1 VWLDR
6 AAYSVTENGG
16 EYPRQRDD
24 SEVCR
29 EAGEETALN
38 CAALLTGID
47 AIGNMM
53 PEEAEIRF
61 REWWVS
67 GPAAN
72 CVLLLEKLDCLPEPF
87 VTVHFHNRTRPLAA
101 RLATITNTI
110 ELLWKNEISFAG
122 AMSRISGEC
131 GAGQEGAVSWQKSVD
146 DMAALMRWLPVFEHA
161 CDYVRA
167 ALPSGDQDIDGI
179 RTSLLAYIDQP
190 DRFLSAQERDSF
202 DRSFLKF
209 KTLYMGH
216 YASAH
221 EETVGMT
228 IGIAGEATT
237 LDSRALRNLEILSGF
252 AQADRSRLERIRT
265 IVAWLKNH
273 HCNLPVRRILE
284 RYPRCYCNF
293 VPGAELS
300 LQVPV
305 NELNRMVQEGV
316 ERIRNSLKSC
326 STSIIAETKSLGL
339 GESDTRQ
346 VAALLGPDP
355 LTDLRPRTI
364 EILNAIIQRQP
375 ARFQF
380 REQ

>member
-16 EYPRQRDD
+16 EYPRQKDD
-24 SEVCR
+24 SEVCL
-29 EAGEETALN
+29 EAGDQTALN
-38 CAALLTGID
+38 CAALLTGVDEI
-47 AIGNMM
+47 NHMM

-72 CVLLLEKLDCLPEPF
+72 CVLLVEKLDCLPEPF

-101 RLATITNTI
+101 RLATITTTI

-146 DMAALMRWLPVFEHA
+146 DMAALMRWLPAFEHA
-161 CDYVRA
+161 CEYVRT
-167 ALPSGDQDIDGI
+167 ALPSGDHDIDGI
-179 RTSLLAYIDQP
+179 RASLLASIDQP
-190 DRFLSAQERDSF
+190 DRFLSAEERDTF

-209 KTLYMGH
+209 KTLYLEH

-221 EETVGMT
+221 EQTVGMT
-228 IGIAGEATT
+228 IGTAAEATT
-237 LDSRALRNLEILSGF
+237 LDTKTLCNLEILSGF
-252 AQADRSRLERIRT
+252 AQADRSCLERVRT
-265 IVAWLKNH
+265 IVAWLRTH
-273 HCNLPVRRILE
+273 HCDLPVRRILD

-293 VPGAELS
+293 LPGAELS

-305 NELNRMVQEGV
+305 SELNAMVQEGA

-339 GESDTRQ
+339 SESDTRQ
-346 VAALLGPDP
+346 VAALLGPAP
-355 LTDLRPRTI
+355 LTDLQPRTI

-380 REQ
+380 R